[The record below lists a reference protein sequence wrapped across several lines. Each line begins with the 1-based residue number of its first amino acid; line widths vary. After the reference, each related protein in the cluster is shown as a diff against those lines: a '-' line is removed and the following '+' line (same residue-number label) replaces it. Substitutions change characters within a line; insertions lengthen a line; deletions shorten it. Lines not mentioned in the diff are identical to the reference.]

1 MVKKVLLIGIR
12 GVYNYGCEAIVRGTV
27 NILRQCNPEV
37 DIYYASYNYED
48 DARRLADCE
57 VNILKRPLHKRWSYR
72 NIKRKLL
79 SYVGIHSE
87 LPYDSLEWVKGF
99 DYIFSIGGDI
109 YTLNPQKGY
118 DSSLAVFCEK
128 CREMGVCYVLWG
140 ASVGPFNGNP
150 VAYSFYK
157 QHLLKADLIVAREKV
172 TVDYL
177 CSMGITEN
185 VVLAPDPAFFV
196 APEKKQVEKIVPKL
210 RVIGINLSPWSGL
223 FCYSGLEEALKK
235 QAKVVTELLSQGKKI
250 VFLPHVLSKD
260 DADND
265 LWYLTRLYDSVPEE
279 YRPSVRIVKTDPGF
293 VRLKESI
300 MECDVVIAA
309 RMHCAINAVS
319 AGVPVLFLSYSAK
332 ARGMAEYVY
341 GSVDRVIN
349 LGQFEHV
356 PEWTNLLEN
365 LSIRPDLE
373 KLRAYD
379 FSAVFGR
386 IAL

>member
-1 MVKKVLLIGIR
+1 MTKKVLLIGIN

-27 NILRQCNPEV
+27 NILRQYDPGIGV
-37 DIYYASYNYED
+37 YYASYNYED
-48 DARRLADCE
+48 DVRRLANCE
-57 VNILKRPLHKRWSYR
+57 VNILKRLPRKRWTFR

-79 SYVGIHSE
+79 SYVRIHSE
-87 LPYDSLEWVKGF
+87 IPYDSLEWVKGF

-128 CREMGVCYVLWG
+128 CREMGVCYILWG
-140 ASVGPFNGNP
+140 ASVGPFEGNP
-150 VAYSFYK
+150 AAYSFYK
-157 QHLLKADLIVAREKV
+157 QHLSRVDLIVAREKV
-172 TVDYL
+172 TVAYL
-177 CSMGITEN
+177 NSMGITEN

-196 APEKKQVEKIVPKL
+196 APEKKQEEKEKPDLHI
-210 RVIGINLSPWSGL
+210 IGINLSPLSGL

-235 QAKVVTELLSQGKKI
+235 QTKVVTELLSKGKKI
-250 VFLPHVLSKD
+250 VFLPHVLSKNN
-260 DADND
+260 ADND
-265 LWYLTRLYDSVPEE
+265 LWYLTRLYDLVPEK
-279 YRPSVRIVKTDPGF
+279 YRSSVRIVRTDPGF
-293 VRLKESI
+293 VGIKESI
-300 MECDVVIAA
+300 MECDLVIAA

-332 ARGMAEYVY
+332 AKGMAEYIY
-341 GSVDRVIN
+341 GSVDRVID

-356 PEWTNLLEN
+356 SEWTGLLEN
-365 LSIRPDLE
+365 FSVWPNME